1 MPERRDRTN
10 GRQFKMKLLI
20 TNLILIGVL
29 RTSSTLAIEPPAP
42 AASAAQGLIQRL
54 LPAGPASQF
63 TVEQIEADG
72 TNDVFEIESRAG
84 RIILRGNNGVAIA
97 SALNRYLKDYCHCDI
112 SWNCGNQLVL
122 PEALPQV
129 PAKTRV
135 TSPYRYRYAYNY
147 CTHGYTMAW
156 WDWPRWERELD
167 YLALNGVNLAL
178 VIEGQESVWQN
189 TLKQFGYSDD
199 EIRQWLVM
207 PSHQPWM
214 YMANIEG
221 YGGPVPQEL
230 IDRRK
235 VLGQLIVKRMLDFGI
250 NPVLQGYYG
259 IVPGNFGQ
267 RFPEAKCLPQG
278 KWGDLKRPDML
289 EPGTPMFSRLAAAF
303 YAQQAGLFGQAKYF
317 AADPFHE
324 GGSTDSI
331 DLRACGHAIFNAMGN
346 ATWVKDRLLILDL
359 HCEAQ
364 ENWRARNSFNGT
376 PWLWCAIQNFGGN
389 VGLGGR
395 LAWFGEGPAKALQDP
410 SKGRLFGVGALM
422 EGSQSNPVIWEMLF
436 ENAWRSSAPDLNV
449 WLEDY
454 TRRRY
459 GTSSPAANRAW
470 KTLVETAYGSPAS
483 NLEYPINSVVCARP
497 TLKLDSR
504 ARAMVTT
511 QANYKTEELARAW
524 GSLLAA
530 APQTAASD
538 GYQYDLVDVGREVL
552 ARLASDYQ
560 QHIISAY
567 REKDAAA
574 LKQYGRKM
582 LGLIQDMD
590 RLTGTRRELLLGNW
604 LAEARAW
611 GQSTGECDLCERN
624 ARELLTI
631 WTSAYNI
638 SDYANRQWNGLLG
651 DYYHHRWKLWL
662 AALQES
668 LQSGVP
674 IDEAAARQKIHDWE
688 IQWTRKQ
695 NSFSA
700 KPSGNSISISAELFK
715 KYGANMVDRMAEQNA
730 SLAPARA
737 DFKNHTAV
745 VSGN

>member
-1 MPERRDRTN
+1 
-10 GRQFKMKLLI
+10 
-20 TNLILIGVL
+20 
-29 RTSSTLAIEPPAP
+29 
-42 AASAAQGLIQRL
+42 
-54 LPAGPASQF
+54 
-63 TVEQIEADG
+63 
-72 TNDVFEIESRAG
+72 
-84 RIILRGNNGVAIA
+84 
-97 SALNRYLKDYCHCDI
+97 
-112 SWNCGNQLVL
+112 
-122 PEALPQV
+122 
-129 PAKTRV
+129 
-135 TSPYRYRYAYNY
+135 
-147 CTHGYTMAW
+147 
-156 WDWPRWERELD
+156 
-167 YLALNGVNLAL
+167 
-178 VIEGQESVWQN
+178 
-189 TLKQFGYSDD
+189 
-199 EIRQWLVM
+199 
-207 PSHQPWM
+207 
-214 YMANIEG
+214 
-221 YGGPVPQEL
+221 
-230 IDRRK
+230 
-235 VLGQLIVKRMLDFGI
+235 
-250 NPVLQGYYG
+250 
-259 IVPGNFGQ
+259 
-267 RFPEAKCLPQG
+267 
-278 KWGDLKRPDML
+278 
-289 EPGTPMFSRLAAAF
+289 
-303 YAQQAGLFGQAKYF
+303 
-317 AADPFHE
+317 
-324 GGSTDSI
+324 
-331 DLRACGHAIFNAMGN
+331 
-346 ATWVKDRLLILDL
+346 
-359 HCEAQ
+359 
-364 ENWRARNSFNGT
+364 
-376 PWLWCAIQNFGGN
+376 
-389 VGLGGR
+389 
-395 LAWFGEGPAKALQDP
+395 
-410 SKGRLFGVGALM
+410 
-422 EGSQSNPVIWEMLF
+422 
-436 ENAWRSSAPDLNV
+436 
-449 WLEDY
+449 
-454 TRRRY
+454 
-459 GTSSPAANRAW
+459 
-470 KTLVETAYGSPAS
+470 
-483 NLEYPINSVVCARP
+483 
-497 TLKLDSR
+497 
-504 ARAMVTT
+504 MVTT